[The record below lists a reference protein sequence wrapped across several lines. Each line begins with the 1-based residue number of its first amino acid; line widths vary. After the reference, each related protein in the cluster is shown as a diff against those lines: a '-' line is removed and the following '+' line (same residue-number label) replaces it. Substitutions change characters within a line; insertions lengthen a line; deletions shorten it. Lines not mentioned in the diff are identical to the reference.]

1 MTWAIYYRCGHR
13 KSGIATQRSLH
24 LRDPWTIRRLFG
36 GVVEWVW
43 IRETSVSPE
52 KQNRICVYLC
62 IYTYTNMYAY
72 IHILVYMCTYTQY
85 MYKHTHTYIYRERFK
100 MLSYAIVD
108 TDKLKSV
115 GWNSRLET
123 QGRVDVVVQGWRQS
137 TGRIPSLGEISD
149 CFH

>member
-1 MTWAIYYRCGHR
+1 
-13 KSGIATQRSLH
+13 
-24 LRDPWTIRRLFG
+24 
-36 GVVEWVW
+36 
-43 IRETSVSPE
+43 
-52 KQNRICVYLC
+52 
-62 IYTYTNMYAY
+62 MYAY

-123 QGRVDVVVQGWRQS
+123 QGRVDVVVQG
-137 TGRIPSLGEISD
+137 
-149 CFH
+149 